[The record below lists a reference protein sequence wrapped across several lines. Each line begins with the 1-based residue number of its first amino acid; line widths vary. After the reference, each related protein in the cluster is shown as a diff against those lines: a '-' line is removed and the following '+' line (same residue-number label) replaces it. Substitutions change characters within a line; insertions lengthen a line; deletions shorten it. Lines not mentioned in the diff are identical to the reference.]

1 MNLLLHSQTK
11 KSVDSFLA
19 NPSHGLLIIGEAG
32 AGKGSLAR
40 HLLDSLVGTAH
51 NQYIKII
58 GQDST
63 TITIETIREVIQ
75 FTKLT
80 VPGKG
85 QFRRAIVIEH
95 AHYLTN
101 EAQNALLK
109 LLEEPP
115 ANTLMVLTADSLS
128 GLLPTISSRLQSL
141 IVLPVSLP
149 QSLEYFDESG
159 YDISEITPNYHIS
172 GGNVGLLSSLLS
184 QAEEHPLV
192 QQISLAKQI
201 LRSTKFDKVAAVDQ
215 IISQK
220 QDVGSVLLALMRV
233 SRAALQQAVT
243 TQNTKNIE
251 RWKQT
256 LHSII
261 SAQDTIVYKPNNKL
275 LLTQLM
281 LNL

>member
-11 KSVDSFLA
+11 KSIDSFLA

-32 AGKGSLAR
+32 AGKGSLAQK
-40 HLLDSLVGTAH
+40 LLDSLVGNTS
-51 NQYIKII
+51 NQYVKVI
-58 GQDST
+58 GQDGT
-63 TITIETIREVIQ
+63 TIPIETIREVIQ

-95 AHYLTN
+95 AQRLTN

-115 ANTLMVLTADSLS
+115 ANTIMILTADRSS

-141 IVLPVSLP
+141 TILPVSL
-149 QSLEYFDESG
+149 QQALEYFSEAGYSG
-159 YDISEITPNYHIS
+159 DQITPNYHIS
-172 GGNVGLLSSLLS
+172 GGNVGLLSALLS
-184 QAEEHPLV
+184 QAEDHPLV

-201 LRSTKFDKVAAVDQ
+201 LRSTKFEKLAAIDQ

-233 SRAALQQAVT
+233 ARAALQQAVS

-281 LNL
+281 INL